1 MATTFSGVRLNIS
14 WVHDIPVVKLGW
26 DIVDGARDGVLV
38 SCCFFVASGVLQQCG
53 YLFCFDCQL
62 FFLMMSFCACS
73 GWMKIKLLVLIFEIC
88 SWNQNCGFTC
98 VRLGSHNANEHLLR
112 LNTSWSSGEESNQY
126 HGQDLLAE
134 KSLSV
139 TLNDVNSRSE
149 GQASS

>member
-1 MATTFSGVRLNIS
+1 M
-14 WVHDIPVVKLGW
+14 K
-26 DIVDGARDGVLV
+26 
-38 SCCFFVASGVLQQCG
+38 FVA
-53 YLFCFDCQL
+53 
-62 FFLMMSFCACS
+62 
-73 GWMKIKLLVLIFEIC
+73 EIR
-88 SWNQNCGFTC
+88 SCGFTC

-149 GQASS
+149 GQASSQLGNLMKSNKITAEEQDIT